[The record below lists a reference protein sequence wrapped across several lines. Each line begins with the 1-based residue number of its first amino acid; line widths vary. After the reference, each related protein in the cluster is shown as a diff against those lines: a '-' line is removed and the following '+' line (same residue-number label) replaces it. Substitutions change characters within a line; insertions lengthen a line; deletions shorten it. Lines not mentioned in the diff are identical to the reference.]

1 MLATHSKSWHH
12 APAPRSR
19 RCPVTR
25 TPTRVH
31 SPPAA
36 RYPRR
41 LVIDLHAHILP
52 DVDDGPRTW
61 GEALEILRAM
71 AADGVAAV
79 AATPHVRDDY
89 PTTAKTM
96 ERLVSELRDRVANA
110 GIVLE
115 VLTGGEIALSVLDR
129 LDKDEL
135 RRFGLG
141 GNASCL
147 LLEFPYY
154 GWPLGLE
161 DAVARLVRG
170 GTTPVVAHPERSAEV
185 QAAPERLRAAVEA
198 GAFVQ
203 LTAASLD
210 GRLGGRSRAA
220 GLELLDLG
228 LAHLVASDAHTPQ
241 LREAGLSGVARAVDD
256 SQLAHWLAEL
266 VPAAL
271 VAGSP
276 LPPRPA
282 NAAPKRRRFRFFRA

>member
-1 MLATHSKSWHH
+1 
-12 APAPRSR
+12 
-19 RCPVTR
+19 
-25 TPTRVH
+25 
-31 SPPAA
+31 
-36 RYPRR
+36 
-41 LVIDLHAHILP
+41 VIDLHAHILP
-52 DVDDGPRTW
+52 GVDDGPRTW
-61 GEALEILRAM
+61 GESLQILRTM

-89 PTTAKTM
+89 FTTAETM
-96 ERLVSELRDRVANA
+96 ERLVLELRGKVGDA
-110 GIVLE
+110 GIALE
-115 VLTGGEIALSVLDR
+115 VLTGGEIGLSVLDR
-129 LDKDEL
+129 LDEDEL

-141 GNASCL
+141 GNPSCL

-161 DAVARLVRG
+161 DAVARLVRC

-185 QAAPERLRAAVEA
+185 QAAPERLSRAVEA
-198 GAFVQ
+198 GAIVQ

-210 GRLGGRSRAA
+210 GRLGRASRAA
-220 GLELLDLG
+220 GLELLERG

-271 VAGSP
+271 VEGSS

-282 NAAPKRRRFRFFRA
+282 TAAPPKRRFRPFRA